1 MNPADYLKVL
11 RRRWRDLALAVAL
24 AVGAG
29 LVISSLGAI
38 SPPPP
43 SYSSTSYLVT
53 TSTGL
58 LTPNVPNL
66 QALAELATIGDVP
79 ERVAEELPGRQDPY
93 QLASMIRTRANVQT
107 GIMSIT
113 AISPQRAQV
122 RPVAT
127 AFAGAVVSY
136 LREQQARAAS
146 REAGSLLDR
155 MKQLEGEIDDL
166 EGRIASSP
174 ASAGQL
180 LQAERDAKIRQYGL
194 LYESYQQIAAASTGP
209 IALQILEATEPQR
222 LQAGGIQPPRS
233 TTGILVLS
241 GFLGLL
247 AGVVLVLVLD
257 RFDTRIR
264 NRQDAEQHFGLPVLA
279 DIPHVSR
286 ARRGESMQTADPK
299 SVFTDSFRIL
309 AATLTLPGNPREP
322 DSPGSGPPRTILVTS
337 PGPSDGKTTVVANLA
352 LTLGEHGKR
361 VLVLSCDL
369 RRPMVHH
376 MFGMPNGTGLTD
388 ALRSPNGEAVLEG
401 RVLQTPVRGVSIVP
415 SGGSSSRPMELLASE
430 RMRQAIHEAR
440 DMADI
445 VLLDSPPILTAS
457 DAAPLMAEVDAV
469 VVVARA
475 GRTTHD
481 VAERTG
487 QLLKQLEISVR
498 GVALNAVREMP
509 VPRGYY
515 GYYYRKEDRR
525 RGKVRDFPDSNV
537 TRPWSSV

>member
-24 AVGAG
+24 ALGAG
-29 LVISSLGAI
+29 FVISSLGAI
-38 SPPPP
+38 SPPHP

-155 MKQLEGEIDDL
+155 MEQLEGEIDNL
-166 EGRIASSP
+166 EARIASSP
-174 ASAGQL
+174 PSAAQL

-194 LYESYQQIAAASTGP
+194 QYESYQQIAAASTGP
-209 IALQILEATEPQR
+209 IALQILEATEPQQ

-286 ARRGESMQTADPK
+286 ARRGES
-299 SVFTDSFRIL
+299 I
-309 AATLTLPGNPREP
+309 TLPGKPGAP
-322 DSPGSGPPRTILVTS
+322 DLPGSGPPRTILVTS

-369 RRPMVHH
+369 RRPMIHH
-376 MFGMPNGTGLTD
+376 MFGIPNGTGLTD

-401 RVLQTPVRGVSIVP
+401 RVLQTPVRGVWMVP
-415 SGGSSSRPMELLASE
+415 SGGSTSRPMELLASD
-430 RMRQAIHEAR
+430 RMRQAIREAR

-457 DAAPLMAEVDAV
+457 DAAPLMTEVEAV

-475 GRTTHD
+475 GRTTYE